1 MNRSLRR
8 LLRIR
13 EVMEDRAR
21 LALERTSAHLRSLE
35 QSAERQRQTTRQIRA
50 AAVEDLT
57 RQQAAAQEWRLKVID
72 AELAEIRQLRLERMA
87 EAVKPVVDEAREE
100 LVERR
105 RELRQAEILHA
116 EAMDEEERQELR
128 RDQSRTDDLIGNRL
142 RMGRKG

>member
-1 MNRSLRR
+1 
-8 LLRIR
+8 
-13 EVMEDRAR
+13 
-21 LALERTSAHLRSLE
+21 
-35 QSAERQRQTTRQIRA
+35 
-50 AAVEDLT
+50 VEDLT